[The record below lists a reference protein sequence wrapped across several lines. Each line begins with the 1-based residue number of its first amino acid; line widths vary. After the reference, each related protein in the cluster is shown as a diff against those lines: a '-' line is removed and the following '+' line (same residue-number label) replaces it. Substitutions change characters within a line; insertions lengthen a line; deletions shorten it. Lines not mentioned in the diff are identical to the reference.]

1 MLAMCNL
8 LGKSTTTFQSD
19 IMSHMRLQ
27 VVALYPARSSPSS
40 LLPSLYLSL
49 SPASQ
54 NILQVTV
61 ISRLGYRLS
70 CKLHSVPVSFSTSF
84 TTDAA
89 AFFSVRVVVVVAVVV
104 I

>member
-1 MLAMCNL
+1 MLEMCNL

-27 VVALYPARSSPSS
+27 VVALYPARSSSFFSP
-40 LLPSLYLSL
+40 PPLSL
-49 SPASQ
+49 SLAASQ

-70 CKLHSVPVSFSTSF
+70 CKLQSVPVSFSTSF

-89 AFFSVRVVVVVAVVV
+89 AFFSVLVVV

>member
-1 MLAMCNL
+1 MLEMCNL

-27 VVALYPARSSPSS
+27 VVALYPARSSS
-40 LLPSLYLSL
+40 LLPSFPLSL
-49 SPASQ
+49 FLLLLLAASQ

-89 AFFSVRVVVVVAVVV
+89 AFFSVLVVV